1 MASRPPAVCLAAL
14 PLAPESVLFC
24 LLLARRLSPMTMP
37 PPPPPPPPLPC
48 EGEAD
53 AEDGALSSKDSSPS
67 P

>member
-37 PPPPPPPPLPC
+37 PPPPLPC